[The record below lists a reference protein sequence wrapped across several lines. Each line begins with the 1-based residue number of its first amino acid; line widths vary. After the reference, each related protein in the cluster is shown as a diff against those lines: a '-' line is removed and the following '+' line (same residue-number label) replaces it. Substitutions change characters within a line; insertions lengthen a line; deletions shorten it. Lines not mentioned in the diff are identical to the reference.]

1 VVARLGVLAP
11 HAAERS
17 VHIDGPRYARPGA
30 WGHLLNEHYLRGIEE
45 AQRPGRKRGPAH
57 ETADPFVP
65 LDDGAAVPRL
75 YRYLNG
81 GSPGD

>member
-1 VVARLGVLAP
+1 M
-11 HAAERS
+11 
-17 VHIDGPRYARPGA
+17 HIDGPRYVRPGA

-57 ETADPFVP
+57 ESADPFVP
-65 LDDGAAVPRL
+65 LGADGDAAAVPRL

-81 GSPGD
+81 GAPRD